1 MKKIISSILCVVM
14 LLSSMLAITSCF
26 GGGGNGGGNGGG
38 SDEVNLNL
46 DLSKKPTLNIL
57 MPNSGKSIDSV
68 NNNANATLIEQLT
81 GYKVNYTQLPAVD
94 AGKTLNT
101 ELMDKKQYDAM
112 KLTKDQFSDL
122 VNQDLLVDL
131 TDALKV
137 YGKDI
142 LANISAESWEVVTV
156 DGRIYGIPERAS
168 SDNIENPIVLNHDL
182 MLQLGLDEPKTLDEF
197 TAVLAAMTEEL
208 GKPALTFDKYTPLVY
223 AISAAFGIYSYW
235 QEYTINGKTEV
246 LFYMNAPGYKDY
258 IDYMNG
264 LYNAGYIDVEVVT
277 NTAADATTR
286 FVNGFT
292 NKEGAKAGAF
302 ATSLWSVPSI
312 VTSMQSNGVIT
323 ANEAAGELDDYL
335 YYVRSLKKNASDTAK
350 AKVYRSSGY
359 TYITAIPYYMAEN
372 AGYAIDWMNSKIK
385 DTETEDNFRQ
395 MVLGTEG
402 VHYSQDASGNYF
414 PIDPAFAEKD
424 DASYYMTGSNENKYT
439 EYWKARV
446 RKQAEL
452 FRAWS
457 ELMADADE
465 VGVYNIVDFTP
476 PIEDYNTN
484 RSAIEEYAQN
494 QFYIMLKNGSGQL
507 NSYLTQLNGNKGCD
521 EATAAINEWYNK

>member
-1 MKKIISSILCVVM
+1 MKKILSLILCVAM

-26 GGGGNGGGNGGG
+26 GGGGNGGGTD

-68 NNNANATLIEQLT
+68 NNNSNAALIEQLT
-81 GYKVNYTQLPAVD
+81 GYKVKYTQLPAVD

-142 LANISAESWEVVTV
+142 LANISDESWEVVTI

-168 SDNIENPIVLNHDL
+168 SDNIENPIVLNYDL
-182 MLQLGLDEPKTLDEF
+182 MLKLNLDEPETLDEF
-197 TAVLAAMTEEL
+197 TEVLAAMTAAL

-258 IDYMNG
+258 INYMNS
-264 LYNAGYIDVEVVT
+264 LYSAGYIDVEVVT

-292 NKEGAKAGAF
+292 DKEGAKAGAF

-312 VTSMQSNGVIT
+312 VTSMQSNGVIN
-323 ANEAAGELDDYL
+323 ASEAAGELDEYL
-335 YYVRSLKKNASDTAK
+335 YYVRSLKKNASDT

-385 DTETEDNFRQ
+385 DTATEDNFRQ

-402 VHYSQDASGNYF
+402 VHYSKDAAGNYF

-465 VGVYNIVDFTP
+465 VGVYNVVDFTP
-476 PIEDYNTN
+476 PIEDYNSN

-494 QFYIMLKNGSGQL
+494 QFYIMLKNGSGEL
-507 NSYLTQLNGNKGCD
+507 NNYINQLNGAKGCKD
-521 EATAAINEWYNK
+521 ATDAINAWYKK